1 MSLTTGEN
9 NTNSRKASGL
19 QLRMGL
25 LITMVVVGCATYFW
39 LTSNPDVHTLHRLPT
54 SKVHFL
60 LALRVL
66 LVSFFVYVLLIS
78 RIKRWIYQ
86 VGHGGDYDKAL
97 RLNRLWSVLPF
108 YGSSLQGPIL
118 FNAGRYSEALE
129 FLKPRAFDRQGKP
142 RLTSIELYT
151 YAIALENSGREA
163 EAQVLLE
170 AANSVPQNGNT
181 IRVALATCL
190 LTQNKEPE
198 RACKLLEQALAGSEN
213 LSSADQARRI
223 ARYAYALASCGRR
236 PEAEAKIQEALAMGA
251 TLTKDDFA
259 GVYYFVGEAWRAL
272 GDTTKARDAFQQAVT
287 LRPDGVTALSVQK
300 ALAKMDG
307 RWNAWQSKN

>member
-1 MSLTTGEN
+1 MSLATGESKKN
-9 NTNSRKASGL
+9 VSNGSEL
-19 QLRMGL
+19 QLRLGAL
-25 LITMVVVGCATYFW
+25 LTMVVVGCATYFW
-39 LTSNPDVHTLHRLPT
+39 LTSSHDVHTLHRLPT

-60 LALRVL
+60 LAMRVL
-66 LVSFFVYVLLIS
+66 IAAFVVYALLIP
-78 RIKRWIYQ
+78 RIKQWIYR
-86 VGHGGDYDKAL
+86 VGHGGDYNRAL
-97 RLNRLWSVLPF
+97 QLDRLWSVLPL
-108 YGSSLQGPIL
+108 YGSSLKGPIL
-118 FNAGRYSEALE
+118 FNAGRYREAIE
-129 FLKPRAFDRQGKP
+129 FLKPLAFDRQGKP

-163 EAQVLLE
+163 AAQVLLE

-213 LSSADQARRI
+213 LSRADQARRI

-236 PEAEAKIQEALAMGA
+236 PDAEAKIQEALAMGA
-251 TLTKDDFA
+251 TLTKDDLA

-272 GDTTKARDAFQQAVT
+272 GDITNARNAFQQAVT
-287 LRPDGVTALSVQK
+287 LCPDGVTALSVQK

-307 RWNAWQSKN
+307 KWNTWQSQN